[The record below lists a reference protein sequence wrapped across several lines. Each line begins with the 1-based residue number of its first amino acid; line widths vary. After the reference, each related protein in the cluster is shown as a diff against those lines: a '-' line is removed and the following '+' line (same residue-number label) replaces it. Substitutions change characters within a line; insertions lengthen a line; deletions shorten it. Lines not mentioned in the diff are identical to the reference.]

1 MGKLPYA
8 ALTVTLVLWA
18 SSFPAIKAGLAS
30 YSPIHLAALRFATAS
45 VALMCAAP
53 ILGVRLPRRQD
64 LPRVLALGVLGV
76 AAYHVFL
83 NYGEALATA
92 SAAAFIAN
100 VAPLF
105 TAVLARKIG
114 EAPARRSWLGLVAGL
129 MGIWLISVSLP
140 GEFALNEGCLLLLLA
155 AFSWSLFFVLQK
167 PLLAFYSP
175 LEVTCYAVWTGTLLL
190 ALFLPGAMSEAQAA
204 SVPATLCA
212 VYLGIV
218 PTAGAYL
225 CWSYVLSQIS
235 VARAAIYTYLVPIIS
250 AAMSYA
256 WLGERPTVLFS
267 VGAATVLLG
276 VGIAHRV
283 EDAKAVGR

>member
-53 ILGVRLPRRQD
+53 LLGVRLPRRQD
-64 LPRVLALGVLGV
+64 LPLVLALGVLGV

-105 TAVLARKIG
+105 TAVLVRKIG
-114 EAPARRSWLGLVAGL
+114 ATPAATSWVGLVAGL
-129 MGIWLISVSLP
+129 MR
-140 GEFALNEGCLLLLLA
+140 
-155 AFSWSLFFVLQK
+155 
-167 PLLAFYSP
+167 
-175 LEVTCYAVWTGTLLL
+175 
-190 ALFLPGAMSEAQAA
+190 SE
-204 SVPATLCA
+204 
-212 VYLGIV
+212 
-218 PTAGAYL
+218 
-225 CWSYVLSQIS
+225 
-235 VARAAIYTYLVPIIS
+235 
-250 AAMSYA
+250 
-256 WLGERPTVLFS
+256 ERR
-267 VGAATVLLG
+267 VGKEC
-276 VGIAHRV
+276 RS
-283 EDAKAVGR
+283 R